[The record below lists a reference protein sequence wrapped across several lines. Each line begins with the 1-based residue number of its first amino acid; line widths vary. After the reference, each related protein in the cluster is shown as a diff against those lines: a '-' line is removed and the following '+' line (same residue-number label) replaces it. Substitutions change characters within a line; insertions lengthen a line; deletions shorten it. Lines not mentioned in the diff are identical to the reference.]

1 MLYVILSKQKIYP
14 MPWQSLCHFPYQ
26 AVNFM
31 SGLLETDRDDGMVK
45 AQELYSNML
54 DDKQN
59 N

>member
-31 SGLLETDRDDGMVK
+31 SGLLKLTGTMVK

>member
-1 MLYVILSKQKIYP
+1 MPFSVSSSKFYVWAP
-14 MPWQSLCHFPYQ
+14 
-26 AVNFM
+26 
-31 SGLLETDRDDGMVK
+31 ETDRDDGMVK